1 MLKTTPQPT
10 QSTPNLKQSSKSKPS
25 VGSFFAGI
33 GGFDLGFENAGFHTS
48 WQVEIDPICRAV
60 LQDRFPHAKQFDDV
74 QTCLPKLQ
82 ALPDGGAAQVIIGGF
97 PCQDVSMAGKRAGLN
112 GKRTGLFFDAIEIIK
127 AIKPRFVVLEN
138 VTGLINSNNGKDLQ
152 TIIETLAQCGYVG
165 FWRVLDSR
173 YFGVPQKRR
182 RVFLVAGLREYPP
195 FSLMADLGSVE
206 RISGKTEQGSCWADA
221 HHTLLAGVGSSA
233 ININCADIIAVPNGR
248 GQMAVRGRTTV
259 NDGLCKGLDE
269 TNATEARAA
278 GNAVKSASRTVYRKP
293 LDDGFLF
300 LI

>member
-1 MLKTTPQPT
+1 MNAQNNPQPT
-10 QSTPNLKQSSKSKPS
+10 QSAPNLKQYPKSKPS
-25 VGSFFAGI
+25 VGSLFAGI

-48 WQVEIDPICRAV
+48 WQVEIDPICKAV
-60 LQDRFPHAKQFDDV
+60 LSDRFPHATQFDDV
-74 QTCLPKLQ
+74 RNCLPQ
-82 ALPDGGAAQVIIGGF
+82 IRDLPNGGAVDVIIGGF

-112 GKRTGLFFDAIEIIK
+112 GKRTGLFFAAAEIVRT
-127 AIKPRFVVLEN
+127 IKPKFVVLEN
-138 VTGLINSNNGKDLQ
+138 VTGLINSNDGKDLQ
-152 TIIETLAQCGYVG
+152 TVIETLAQCGYVG

-182 RVFLVAGLREYPP
+182 RIFLVAGLGEYPP

-206 RISGKTEQGSCWADA
+206 RISGKTESQSSWSDA

-248 GQMAVRGRTTV
+248 GQMAIRERTTV

-269 TNATEARAA
+269 TNASEARAA
-278 GNAVKSASRTVYRKP
+278 GNAVCPQVSQFIASHLMTAFYS
-293 LDDGFLF
+293 
-300 LI
+300 

>member
-1 MLKTTPQPT
+1 MNAQHSPKPT
-10 QSTPNLKQSSKSKPS
+10 QPKPNHPQATEPKPS
-25 VGSFFAGI
+25 VGSLFAGI
-33 GGFDLGFENAGFHTS
+33 GGFDLGFLWAGFCTS

-60 LQDRFPHAKQFDDV
+60 LSDHFPHATQFDDV
-74 QTCLPKLQ
+74 RTCLPQIQ
-82 ALPDGGAAQVIIGGF
+82 ALPDGGSVDVIIGGF
-97 PCQDVSMAGKRAGLN
+97 PCQDVSMAGKRAGLH
-112 GKRTGLFFDAIEIIK
+112 GQRTGLFFDAIEIIK
-127 AIKPRFVVLEN
+127 SIKPRFVVLEN
-138 VTGLINSNNGKDLQ
+138 VTGLINSNDGKDLQ
-152 TIIETLAQCGYVG
+152 TVIETLAQCGYVG

-206 RISGKTEQGSCWADA
+206 RISGKTESQSSWADA

-248 GQMAVRGRTTV
+248 GQMAIRERTTID
-259 NDGLCKGLDE
+259 DGLCKGLDE

-278 GNAVKSASRTVYRKP
+278 GNAVCPQVAQFIANHLMTAFYS
-293 LDDGFLF
+293 
-300 LI
+300 

>member
-1 MLKTTPQPT
+1 MNAQNNPQPT
-10 QSTPNLKQSSKSKPS
+10 QSTSNQPTNPKSKPS
-25 VGSFFAGI
+25 VGSLFAGI
-33 GGFDLGFENAGFHTS
+33 GGFDLGFEWAGFSTS

-82 ALPDGGAAQVIIGGF
+82 ALPNGGAAQVIIGGF

-112 GKRTGLFFDAIEIIK
+112 GKRTGLFFDAMDIVR

-138 VTGLINSNNGKDLQ
+138 VTGLINSNDGNDLQ
-152 TIIETLAQCGYVG
+152 AVIETLAQCGYVG

-182 RVFLVAGLREYPP
+182 RVFLVAGLGEYPP
-195 FSLMADLGSVE
+195 LSLMADLGSVE
-206 RISGKTEQGSCWADA
+206 RISGKTEPQSGWADA

-233 ININCADIIAVPNGR
+233 ININCADIVAVPDGR
-248 GQMAVRGRTTV
+248 GAMAVRERTTV
-259 NDGLCKGLDE
+259 DDGLCKGLDE
-269 TNATEARAA
+269 TNAVEARAA
-278 GNAVKSASRTVYRKP
+278 GNAVCPQVAQFIASHLMTAFNP
-293 LDDGFLF
+293 
-300 LI
+300 